1 MRLHRRSSDN
11 TAADRAASGP
21 IRPARSSEATDEQS
35 AQKSNILH
43 KSQTHRLRLGRKR
56 GSEHHHLLVDR
67 AGGENTLQLSSHVD
81 GGDDVIALVHHEVAQ
96 LVHLHPAALDQV
108 FHAARSSYDD
118 SRVGIESLAIG
129 LNVSS
134 SKEDF
139 GSHVRHKLGESFI
152 LILDLEGQLTRVSN
166 NQHLN
171 ILILRIVLE
180 HLQGGD
186 YEHSSLTHSRLCL
199 TEDVLVGN
207 STGNASVLH

>member
-139 GSHVRHKLGESFI
+139 GSYVRHKLGESFI

-199 TEDVLVGN
+199 AEDVLVGN

>member
-67 AGGENTLQLSSHVD
+67 AGGENALQLSSHVD

-139 GSHVRHKLGESFI
+139 GSYVRHKLGESFI

>member
-152 LILDLEGQLTRVSN
+152 LILDLEG
-166 NQHLN
+166 
-171 ILILRIVLE
+171 
-180 HLQGGD
+180 
-186 YEHSSLTHSRLCL
+186 
-199 TEDVLVGN
+199 
-207 STGNASVLH
+207 

>member
-67 AGGENTLQLSSHVD
+67 TGGENTLQLSSHVD

-171 ILILRIVLE
+171 ILILWIVLE